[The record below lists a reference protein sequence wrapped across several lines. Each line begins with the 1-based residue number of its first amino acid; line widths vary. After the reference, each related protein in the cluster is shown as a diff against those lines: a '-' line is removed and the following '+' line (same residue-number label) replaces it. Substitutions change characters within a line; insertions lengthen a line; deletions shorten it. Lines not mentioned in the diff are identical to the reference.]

1 MCKASIPFS
10 SAVYVD
16 QLFHSANYALSSCF
30 TVARTD
36 RFADAQVELE
46 ESGKI
51 VFQNCKQINEFPIL
65 APISCSHAAWP
76 SD

>member
-36 RFADAQVELE
+36 RFADAQVKLE
-46 ESGKI
+46 ESGK
-51 VFQNCKQINEFPIL
+51 K
-65 APISCSHAAWP
+65 
-76 SD
+76 